1 MDFDEFAE
9 LARTRRS
16 VRRFAA
22 RRVERAQINR
32 LIELACWAPSNHNR
46 QGWKFVVFQ
55 DAAEIRDLAKRARDS
70 VRRALADA
78 HRLAA
83 GQGERLVH
91 FAGAFEDAPVLILA
105 MHKRSPALGRR
116 LLASATGEIAS
127 GEAISTAMAVQN
139 LQLGAHAM
147 GLGTCVMTAP
157 LFAGDVWRELA
168 DLPVG
173 FEPTCVV
180 ALGYPAGPTET
191 PRRKALEHVVEYR

>member
-1 MDFDEFAE
+1 MDFDEFFE

-16 VRRFAA
+16 IRRFAG
-22 RRVERAQINR
+22 RPVERERIDR
-32 LIELACWAPSNHNR
+32 LVEAAGWAPSNHHR

-55 DAAEIRDLAKRARDS
+55 DAEEIRALAERARES

-91 FAGAFEDAPVLILA
+91 FAGAFEDAPVMILA
-105 MHKRSPALGRR
+105 MHKKSPAVGRR
-116 LLASATGEIAS
+116 LLASATSEIAS
-127 GEAISTAMAVQN
+127 GEAISTGMAVQN
-139 LQLGAHAM
+139 LLLGAHAM

-173 FEPTCVV
+173 FEPTCVI
-180 ALGYPAGPTET
+180 ALGYPDGPTET
-191 PRRKALEHVVEYR
+191 PRRKSLEHVVEYR